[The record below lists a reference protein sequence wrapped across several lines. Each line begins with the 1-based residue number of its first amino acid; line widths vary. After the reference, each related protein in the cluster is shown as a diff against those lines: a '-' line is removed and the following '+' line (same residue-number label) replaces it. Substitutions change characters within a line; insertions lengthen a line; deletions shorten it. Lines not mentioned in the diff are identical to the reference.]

1 LAQFGHAAA
10 PQRFLQPSRRFA
22 KSISHKKLE
31 SEGNLQRLW
40 CDGCLLL
47 LRKKNQFLSHQE
59 GGLMKIATTLILSTG
74 LMFGLP
80 LAQASTHR
88 VKTDIVVAPLATTSE
103 LAQQPSEDM
112 LLRADGSGTPYLYL
126 EQQQG
131 ARLVVLNVDDLAHV
145 KVVASVE
152 TGVNRP
158 FDFVQPI
165 SDTLEQI
172 RFRDG
177 SGSALLNLQK
187 AKSPQIVNAEHTV
200 VEPAEALGNS
210 GYLLAVTDSSLR
222 PARIAS
228 RDYQVVDFGTRAH
241 PLETIAGVTR
251 IAERSDTGT
260 VFLLGAQGITV
271 IRNLSTEQQ
280 YAAEEAVL
288 DHN

>member
-1 LAQFGHAAA
+1 
-10 PQRFLQPSRRFA
+10 
-22 KSISHKKLE
+22 
-31 SEGNLQRLW
+31 
-40 CDGCLLL
+40 
-47 LRKKNQFLSHQE
+47 
-59 GGLMKIATTLILSTG
+59 MKIATTLILSAC
-74 LMFGLP
+74 LMIGIP

-88 VKTDIVVAPLATTSE
+88 AKTDIVVVPLATTSE
-103 LAQQPSEDM
+103 LAQQPSEDI
-112 LLRADGSGTPYLYL
+112 LLRVDGAGTPYLYV

-131 ARLVVLNVDDLAHV
+131 ARLVVLNVDDLAHM
-145 KVVASVE
+145 KVAASIA
-152 TGVNRP
+152 TGVSRP
-158 FDFVQPI
+158 YDFVQPI

-187 AKSPQIVNAEHTV
+187 AKSPQIVNVAHTV
-200 VEPAEALGNS
+200 AEPVEALGNS
-210 GYLLAVTDSSLR
+210 GYLLAVTDSRQL

-228 RDYQVVDFGTRAH
+228 RDHQVVDFGTRAH

-260 VFLLGAQGITV
+260 VFLLSAQGITV

>member
-1 LAQFGHAAA
+1 
-10 PQRFLQPSRRFA
+10 
-22 KSISHKKLE
+22 
-31 SEGNLQRLW
+31 
-40 CDGCLLL
+40 
-47 LRKKNQFLSHQE
+47 
-59 GGLMKIATTLILSTG
+59 MKIATTLILSTG

-103 LAQQPSEDM
+103 LAQQPSEDI
-112 LLRADGSGTPYLYL
+112 LLRVDGSGTPYLYL

-145 KVVASVE
+145 RVVASIA
-152 TGVNRP
+152 TGLSRP
-158 FDFVQPI
+158 YDFVQSI

-187 AKSPQIVNAEHTV
+187 AKSPQIVSAAHTV
-200 VEPAEALGNS
+200 AEPVEALGNS
-210 GYLLAVTDSSLR
+210 GYLLAVTELAQQ
-222 PARIAS
+222 PARIVS

-260 VFLLGAQGITV
+260 VFLLSTQGITV

>member
-1 LAQFGHAAA
+1 
-10 PQRFLQPSRRFA
+10 
-22 KSISHKKLE
+22 
-31 SEGNLQRLW
+31 
-40 CDGCLLL
+40 
-47 LRKKNQFLSHQE
+47 
-59 GGLMKIATTLILSTG
+59 MKIATTLVVSAG
-74 LMFGLP
+74 LMFGMP
-80 LAQASTHR
+80 LAQARTHQA
-88 VKTDIVVAPLATTSE
+88 KTDIVVAPLATTSE
-103 LAQQPSEDM
+103 MAQQRSEDIF
-112 LLRADGSGTPYLYL
+112 LHVDGAGTPYLYV

-145 KVVASVE
+145 KVVASVA

-158 FDFVQPI
+158 YDFVQPI

-177 SGSALLNLQK
+177 SGSALLNLHK
-187 AKSPQIVNAEHTV
+187 AKSPQIVNVEHTV
-200 VEPAEALGNS
+200 AEPVEALGNS
-210 GYLLAVTDSSLR
+210 GYLLAMTDSR
-222 PARIAS
+222 EQPVRIAS
-228 RDYQVVDFGTRAH
+228 RDYQVVQFGTQAH

-260 VFLLGAQGITV
+260 VFLLSVQGITV

>member
-1 LAQFGHAAA
+1 
-10 PQRFLQPSRRFA
+10 
-22 KSISHKKLE
+22 
-31 SEGNLQRLW
+31 
-40 CDGCLLL
+40 
-47 LRKKNQFLSHQE
+47 
-59 GGLMKIATTLILSTG
+59 MKIAPTLILSAG

-103 LAQQPSEDM
+103 LAQQPSEDI
-112 LLRADGSGTPYLYL
+112 LLRVDGAGTPYLYL

-165 SDTLEQI
+165 SDALEQI

-187 AKSPQIVNAEHTV
+187 AKSPRLVNAEHAV
-200 VEPAEALGNS
+200 VEPVEALGNS
-210 GYLLAVTDSSLR
+210 GYLLAVTDTSLR

-228 RDYQVVDFGTRAH
+228 RNYQVVDFGTQNH
-241 PLETIAGVTR
+241 PFETIAGVTR